1 MNNIIACI
9 KSVFQKYATFEG
21 RASRPEFWWFYL
33 LNMVVGALCN
43 ALGKV
48 GIWIQ
53 IVWIVAI
60 LVPSLAVGVRRLHD
74 IGKSGWNWFIGLIPI
89 VGAIILIIWWAKP
102 GDEGENQYG
111 PKAVAPTAE

>member
-1 MNNIIACI
+1 
-9 KSVFQKYATFEG
+9 
-21 RASRPEFWWFYL
+21 
-33 LNMVVGALCN
+33 MVVGALCN

-102 GDEGENQYG
+102 GEEGENQYG

>member
-43 ALGKV
+43 TLGKV
-48 GIWIQ
+48 GSKSFG
-53 IVWIVAI
+53 
-60 LVPSLAVGVRRLHD
+60 LSPSLSPH
-74 IGKSGWNWFIGLIPI
+74 
-89 VGAIILIIWWAKP
+89 
-102 GDEGENQYG
+102 
-111 PKAVAPTAE
+111 

>member
-21 RASRPEFWWFYL
+21 RSSRPEFWWFYL
-33 LNMVVGALCN
+33 LCLVINLIFG
-43 ALGKV
+43 ALGKA
-48 GIWIQ
+48 GIWINV
-53 IVWIVAI
+53 IWSVAI
-60 LVPSLAVGVRRLHD
+60 LIPSLAVGTRRLHD
-74 IGKSGWNWFIGLIPI
+74 IGKSGWYLLIALIPI

-102 GDEGENQYG
+102 GEEGENKYG